1 MKKIQLGVLL
11 LAGLLAG
18 CEKAPKEPSAADRY
32 AAALQDLQK
41 AKTPDDRFAYLNSA
55 IKEALNAGR
64 KAEAMAFIEE
74 QAGLLPQYKDHWNY
88 GNAVQDIN
96 QGLGRLALLEGRAAD
111 AEKYLLRSAEHKGSP
126 QLISFGPNMRL
137 AQELL
142 EKGRKEAVLK
152 YFELCAKFW
161 KMEKGRLK
169 WWAEEVRAGKRPD
182 FGANL
187 DY

>member
-1 MKKIQLGVLL
+1 MKKIQIAVLL
-11 LAGLLAG
+11 LAGVLAG
-18 CEKAPKEPSAADRY
+18 CEKAPKAAIPADRY

-41 AKTPDDRFAYLNSA
+41 AKNPDERFAYLNPA
-55 IKEALNAGR
+55 IKEAVNAG
-64 KAEAMAFIEE
+64 KDAEAMAFIEE
-74 QAGLLPQYKDHWNY
+74 QAGLLPQYKENWNY

-96 QGLGRLALLEGRAAD
+96 QGLGRLALREGRAGD
-111 AEKYLLRSAEHKGSP
+111 AETYLLKSAGHEGSP
-126 QLISFGPNMRL
+126 QLGSYGPNMRL

-142 EKGRKEAVLK
+142 EKGRKDAVLK

-161 KMEKGRLK
+161 KNDNGRLK